1 MKESRQTAC
10 SATSP
15 RRHPTASGL
24 ADTSYLRCWKEHSFS
39 EEVPLGV
46 IAFISLRGRVFS
58 ARSSLVNG
66 PSGSLFSS
74 TAARFTQA
82 RTLVSVSPSSPRQHA
97 RALAAGLKQL
107 HHLGLVLL
115 RERPSRS
122 RHGLHPPSHRRCPR
136 DRGRLRV
143 CQRLRCSGGSGVREA
158 EPILHGSA

>member
-58 ARSSLVNG
+58 ARSSLVSG
-66 PSGSLFSS
+66 PSEYFFSS
-74 TAARFTQA
+74 IAARFIQA
-82 RTLVSVSPSSPRQHA
+82 RTLVSVSPQLPRRHA
-97 RALAAGLKQL
+97 RGLAVGLKQPAPN
-107 HHLGLVLL
+107 
-115 RERPSRS
+115 EAETDW
-122 RHGLHPPSHRRCPR
+122 RR
-136 DRGRLRV
+136 
-143 CQRLRCSGGSGVREA
+143 QRLA
-158 EPILHGSA
+158 A